1 MDYKNPV
8 SGMNVIIEVDD
19 PVTFDEMMR
28 DAASAMM
35 EWLPKQNQE
44 RSDIRDVF
52 EFAISSA
59 LASAKRRQ
67 CTAEDWYK
75 FAGYSG
81 LLAAQAIAQQLWDA
95 NK

>member
-8 SGMNVIIEVDD
+8 SGLNVTIEVDD
-19 PVTFDEMMR
+19 PITFDEMMR
-28 DAASAMM
+28 DSASAMV
-35 EWLPKQNQE
+35 EWLPNQDQK
-44 RSDIRDVF
+44 RCDIRDVF
-52 EFAISSA
+52 EFAMSTA
-59 LASAKRRQ
+59 LASAKKRQ

-81 LLAAQAIAQQLWDA
+81 LLAAQAIARQLWDA